1 LRDDELK
8 EAYLVYKEH
17 GREQLDNTYE
27 CMRYLWETWN
37 DYDTVRDFRMWL
49 NTLPVDEKTM
59 SRARESYMLTGK
71 DIFDDFILAMEW
83 DRNNKFYL
91 PRRRQLKPIVDE
103 MQRLNDHEL
112 KILGIAAPPGVGKT
126 GLGNFFMA
134 FTAGRVPDK
143 SMLMGSHSEAILKD
157 NYGEALRMVGSD
169 EYNFREIFPE
179 RMLVRTNAQDLKID
193 LDQAKRFS
201 TYQFG
206 SMGSSLAGKVRAQ
219 SLLYLDDLIPNIET
233 ALNRD
238 RLDKVFR
245 SFSTDY
251 MQRIEGTCTI
261 LCVMTRWSV
270 WDVLGR
276 LEREYEGDPKAKF
289 LHFSALNENGESN
302 FDYGGDIGF
311 STERYMQ
318 IKSTMD
324 DLSWRALYQNE
335 PIEREGLL
343 YDSKELNYYYEL
355 PGTDPDAVIAVVDT
369 KDKGTDDCVMP
380 VAYVYGDKYYI
391 EDFVCDDATPD
402 VTVPKIATKLMEH
415 HVKMCRFESNAAGGR
430 IAKEV
435 DDTVKGKGGTCSITT
450 KYSTQNK
457 ETRIIVGSMWVKSH
471 CLFRATD
478 KRTKEYDKA
487 MQLLCGFSHVSK
499 TKKDDVPDALA
510 MLSDFAQSFETNT
523 ITVHRRWF

>member
-1 LRDDELK
+1 MRDDELK
-8 EAYLVYKEH
+8 EAYMVYKEH

-37 DYDTVRDFRMWL
+37 DYDTVIDFRKWL

-59 SRARESYMLTGK
+59 MRARESYMLTGK

-83 DRNNKFYL
+83 DRTNKFYL
-91 PRRRQLKPIVDE
+91 PRRRQLKPIVDA
-103 MQRLNDHEL
+103 MQKLADHDL
-112 KILGIAAPPGVGKT
+112 KILGVAAPPGVGKT

-134 FTAGRVPDK
+134 FNGGRVPDK
-143 SMLMGSHSEAILKD
+143 GMLMGSHSEAILKE
-157 NYGEALRMVGSD
+157 NYGESLRMVGSD

-233 ALNRD
+233 ALNRE
-238 RLDKVFR
+238 RLDKIWRTFG
-245 SFSTDY
+245 TDY
-251 MQRIEGTCTI
+251 MQRVEGTCVI
-261 LCVMTRWSV
+261 LCIMTRWSV

-276 LEREYEGDPKAKF
+276 LEREYEGDPKALF
-289 LHFSALNENGESN
+289 LHYSALNENGESN

-343 YDSKELNYYYEL
+343 YDSNELNYYYEL
-355 PGTDPDAVIAVVDT
+355 PGEDPDAVIAVVDT

-391 EDFVCDDATPD
+391 EDFICDDATPD
-402 VTVPKIATKLMEH
+402 VTVPKIASKLMEH

-435 DDTVKGKGGTCSITT
+435 DDKVKEKGGHCSITT

-478 KRTKEYDKA
+478 KRSKEYDKA

-499 TKKDDVPDALA
+499 TKKDDVPDAMS